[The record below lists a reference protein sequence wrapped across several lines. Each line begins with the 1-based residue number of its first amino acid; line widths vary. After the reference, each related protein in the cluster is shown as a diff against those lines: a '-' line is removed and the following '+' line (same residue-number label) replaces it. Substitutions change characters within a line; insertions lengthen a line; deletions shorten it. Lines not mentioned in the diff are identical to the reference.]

1 MGRGRLRVNQGRDV
15 FTEKVQQSA
24 FFLSDDPMRVLSPN
38 GRITAVFC
46 QHLDQITSS
55 DLLSHEELGGEQEA
69 QPGACGMNQKRTM
82 VSFDI
87 SGDWQREGLSFIHE
101 SPDLMPL
108 PEWTVYQAIV

>member
-69 QPGACGMNQKRTM
+69 QPGACGMNQKWTM

-87 SGDWQREGLSFIHE
+87 SGDWQREWLSFIHE
-101 SPDLMPL
+101 SPDLVPL
-108 PEWTVYQAIV
+108 PKGAIYQAVV